1 LTDSPNSKSFVTRRE
16 MYAVLGVCAIA
27 SIAAGWSSWTNNAML
42 NYGDAV
48 AHLHIARRVL
58 DSRFPGF
65 TQLGSVWLP
74 LPHILLFPFV
84 QVYSWWANGLAAVLP
99 SSLAYLAAC
108 VGLYRLARRWM
119 QPAAAALALAFLA
132 ANPNLLYLQTT
143 AMTEPLFLCEMIWIA
158 VWIVEFRSSLET
170 ETKLNV
176 KALGLLAATLIAAVF
191 TRYDG
196 WIIALLAW
204 IGVGALLARRGL
216 LRTRAFWVAS
226 SLVIAAPIAWF
237 VYNALGFGDWLYFMR
252 GPYSAAAIEAR
263 TSVPGFPPHPG
274 WHNPRVALLF
284 FLKAAEKD
292 AAAGRIGN
300 LTLVL
305 AVLGTF
311 WAWVTERRRAVVWAI
326 VLFWLPV
333 PFYAYSV
340 AYGSVPI
347 FLPVWWPYSYYNLRY
362 GLELLPAIALGLGFL
377 AQFAFSAVRDFKP
390 AQGNRRESG
399 RWIASVALLLFL
411 AVAFNAVVMIR
422 ECPLVY
428 MEGVKNADA
437 RRPYELEIPPVLRSL
452 LAQRPGSSVLT
463 LSLDPEIIALTGIPL
478 RQTINEGDRE
488 YFRDALAD
496 PAGHAPIILAFDG
509 DAIDQ
514 AVHAHPEGLTVV
526 RRFQTPY
533 EPGATIYVSGTP
545 ASTQRGNSAG
555 AVIASA
561 KEIE

>member
-1 LTDSPNSKSFVTRRE
+1 
-16 MYAVLGVCAIA
+16 
-27 SIAAGWSSWTNNAML
+27 
-42 NYGDAV
+42 
-48 AHLHIARRVL
+48 
-58 DSRFPGF
+58 
-65 TQLGSVWLP
+65 
-74 LPHILLFPFV
+74 
-84 QVYSWWANGLAAVLP
+84 
-99 SSLAYLAAC
+99 
-108 VGLYRLARRWM
+108 
-119 QPAAAALALAFLA
+119 
-132 ANPNLLYLQTT
+132 
-143 AMTEPLFLCEMIWIA
+143 
-158 VWIVEFRSSLET
+158 VELRSSLET
-170 ETKLNV
+170 EKKLNRN
-176 KALGLLAATLIAAVF
+176 ALGLLAATLIAAVF

-196 WIIALLAW
+196 WVMALLAW
-204 IGVGALLARRGL
+204 TGAGILLARRGL
-216 LRTRAFWVAS
+216 LRNGAFWIAS

-237 VYNALGFGDWLYFMR
+237 VYNAFGFGDWLFFMR

-274 WHNPRVALLF
+274 WHNPWVALLF

-292 AAAGRIGN
+292 AAAGRYGN

-305 AVLGTF
+305 AVIGTV
-311 WAWVTERRRAVVWAI
+311 WAWVTQRRRAIVWAI
-326 VLFWLPV
+326 ALLWLPI

-340 AYGSVPI
+340 AYASVPI

-362 GLELLPAIALGLGFL
+362 GLELLPAMALGLGFI

-390 AQGNRRESG
+390 APANRRESR
-399 RWIASVALLLFL
+399 RWVACAALLLYL
-411 AVAFNAVVMIR
+411 TVALNAVQMIR
-422 ECPLVY
+422 ERPLVY
-428 MEGVKNADA
+428 VEGIKNAEA
-437 RRPYELEIPPVLRSL
+437 RRPYELEIPPVLHKL

-478 RQTINEGDRE
+478 RQTINEGDRQ

-496 PAGHAPIILAFDG
+496 PAAHAPIILAFDG

-514 AVHAHPEGLTVV
+514 AVHAHPEGLTLV

-545 ASTQRGNSAG
+545 AARHPGNSAG

>member
-1 LTDSPNSKSFVTRRE
+1 MTDRPNSQSLVTRRE
-16 MYAVLGVCAIA
+16 MPAVLGACGLA
-27 SIAAGWSSWTNNAML
+27 SIAAGWWSWTNGAML

-108 VGLYRLARRWM
+108 VGFYCLARRWM

-158 VWIVEFRSSLET
+158 VFIVEFRSSLET
-170 ETKLNV
+170 EERLNV
-176 KALGLLAATLIAAVF
+176 KALSLLAATLIAAIF

-196 WIIALLAW
+196 WIMALLVW
-204 IGVGALLARRGL
+204 TGVGVLLARRGL
-216 LRTRAFWVAS
+216 LRNRAFWIAS

-237 VYNALGFGDWLYFMR
+237 VYNALGFGDWLFFMR

-274 WHNPRVALLF
+274 WHNPWVALLF

-292 AAAGRIGN
+292 AAAGRFGN

-305 AVLGTF
+305 AVFGTV
-311 WAWVTERRRAVVWAI
+311 WAWVTERRRAVIWAMT
-326 VLFWLPV
+326 LLWLPV

-362 GLELLPAIALGLGFL
+362 GLELLPAMALGLGFI
-377 AQFAFSAVRDFKP
+377 AQLVFSAVRDFKP
-390 AQGNRRESG
+390 APANRRWTTG
-399 RWIASVALLLFL
+399 VALLLFL
-411 AVAFNAVVMIR
+411 IVTLNAAQMIR
-422 ECPLVY
+422 EKPLVY
-428 MEGVKNADA
+428 EEGVKNVEA

-452 LAQRPGSSVLT
+452 LTQRPGSPVFT

-488 YFRDALAD
+488 FFRDALAD
-496 PAGHAPIILAFDG
+496 PAAHAPIILAFDG

-545 ASTQRGNSAG
+545 DATHPGNSAG

>member
-1 LTDSPNSKSFVTRRE
+1 
-16 MYAVLGVCAIA
+16 MGAVLGACLVA
-27 SIAAGWSSWTNNAML
+27 SIAAGIWSWINGAML

-84 QVYSWWANGLAAVLP
+84 QIYSWWANGLAAVIP

-108 VGLYRLARRWM
+108 MGMYRLARHWLP
-119 QPAAAALALAFLA
+119 PAAAALALAFFA

-158 VWIVEFRSSLET
+158 NWMVEFRSSSDEKEELD
-170 ETKLNV
+170 V
-176 KALGLLAATLIAAVF
+176 KAMGLLAAALIAAVY

-196 WIIALLAW
+196 WIMALLAW
-204 IGVGALLARRGL
+204 TGVGVLLARRGK
-216 LRTRAFWVAS
+216 LRSRAFWIAS
-226 SLVIAAPIAWF
+226 TLVVAAPVGWF
-237 VYNALGFGDWLYFMR
+237 LYNAFGFGDWLYFMR

-263 TSVPGFPPHPG
+263 TSTPGFPPHPG
-274 WHNPRVALLF
+274 WHNLWVAFLF
-284 FLKAAEKD
+284 FMKAAEKD
-292 AAAGRIGN
+292 AAIGRVGN
-300 LTLVL
+300 LTLLL
-305 AVLGTF
+305 AVFGSE
-311 WAWVTERRRAVVWAI
+311 WAWLMERRRAVGWAL
-326 VLFWLPV
+326 VLLWLPV

-362 GLELLPAIALGLGFL
+362 GLELLPALALGMGFL
-377 AQFAFSAVRDFKP
+377 AHFALSALREFKP
-390 AQGNRRESG
+390 PQIDRRWTYG
-399 RWIASVALLLFL
+399 AASLLFL
-411 AVAFNAVVMIR
+411 AVALNAIQMIR
-422 ECPLVY
+422 ERPLVY
-428 MEGVKNADA
+428 VEGTKNSDA
-437 RRPYELEIPPVLRSL
+437 RRPYEREIPPVLRAL

-463 LSLDPEIIALTGIPL
+463 LSLDPAIVALTGIPL
-478 RQTINEGDRE
+478 RQTINEGDQE

-496 PAGHAPIILAFDG
+496 PAAHAPIILAFDG

-545 ASTQRGNSAG
+545 VTTHATNRPGT
-555 AVIASA
+555 VIASA

>member
-1 LTDSPNSKSFVTRRE
+1 MTDWLKPQSLVTRRE
-16 MYAVLGVCAIA
+16 MLAVLGACVMA
-27 SIAAGWSSWTNNAML
+27 SIAAVGWSWANGAML

-84 QVYSWWANGLAAVLP
+84 QIYSWWANGLAAVLP
-99 SSLAYLAAC
+99 SSFAYLAAC
-108 VGLYRLARRWM
+108 VGFYRLARRWM
-119 QPAAAALALAFLA
+119 QAAAAALALAFLA

-158 VWIVEFRSSLET
+158 VWMVEFRSGLET
-170 ETKLNV
+170 EERLNLM
-176 KALGLLAATLIAAVF
+176 ALGLLAATLIAAVF

-196 WIIALLAW
+196 WIMALLAW
-204 IGVGALLARRGL
+204 TGAGILLARRGL
-216 LRTRAFWVAS
+216 LRNRAFWIAS

-237 VYNALGFGDWLYFMR
+237 AYNAFGFGDWLFFMR

-274 WHNPRVALLF
+274 WHNPWVALLF

-292 AAAGRIGN
+292 AAAGRYGN

-305 AVLGTF
+305 ALIGTV
-311 WAWVTERRRAVVWAI
+311 WAWVTQRRRAVTWAI
-326 VLFWLPV
+326 MLLWLPV

-362 GLELLPAIALGLGFL
+362 GLELLPAIALGLGFV
-377 AQFAFSAVRDFKP
+377 AQFAFSAVRAFKP
-390 AQGNRRESG
+390 APWNRRWTAG
-399 RWIASVALLLFL
+399 VALLLFL
-411 AVAFNAVVMIR
+411 IVALNAVQMIR
-422 ECPLVY
+422 EKPLVY
-428 MEGVKNADA
+428 EEGVKNAEA
-437 RRPYELEIPPVLRSL
+437 RRPYELEIPPVLQSL
-452 LAQRPGSSVLT
+452 LAQHPGSSVLT

-514 AVHAHPEGLTVV
+514 AVHAHPAGLTVV

-545 ASTQRGNSAG
+545 AATHPGNPAG

>member
-1 LTDSPNSKSFVTRRE
+1 MR
-16 MYAVLGVCAIA
+16 
-27 SIAAGWSSWTNNAML
+27 
-42 NYGDAV
+42 
-48 AHLHIARRVL
+48 
-58 DSRFPGF
+58 
-65 TQLGSVWLP
+65 
-74 LPHILLFPFV
+74 
-84 QVYSWWANGLAAVLP
+84 
-99 SSLAYLAAC
+99 
-108 VGLYRLARRWM
+108 
-119 QPAAAALALAFLA
+119 PAAAALALAFLA

-158 VWIVEFRSSLET
+158 LWMVEFRSSLDT
-170 ETKLNV
+170 EDKLSL

-196 WIIALLAW
+196 WVMALLAW
-204 IGVGALLARRGL
+204 TGVGVLLARRGL
-216 LRTRAFWVAS
+216 LRSRAFWLAS
-226 SLVIAAPIAWF
+226 VLVIAAPIAWF
-237 VYNALGFGDWLYFMR
+237 LYNALGFGDWLFFMR
-252 GPYSAAAIEAR
+252 GPYSAAAIEAQ

-274 WHNPRVALLF
+274 WHNPWVALLF

-292 AAAGRIGN
+292 AAAGRFGN

-305 AVLGTF
+305 AVFGTVS
-311 WAWVTERRRAVVWAI
+311 AWVIERRRAVVWAI
-326 VLFWLPV
+326 ALLWLPV

-362 GLELLPAIALGLGFL
+362 GLELLPAMALGLGFL
-377 AQFAFSAVRDFKP
+377 AQFALSALRAFKRAP
-390 AQGNRRESG
+390 GNW
-399 RWIASVALLLFL
+399 RWAGAVVLVLFL
-411 AVAFNAVVMIR
+411 TLALNAAQMIR
-422 ECPLVY
+422 ERPLVY
-428 MEGVKNADA
+428 MEGVKNIEA

-452 LAQRPGSSVLT
+452 LAQTPGSAVLT

-488 YFRDALAD
+488 YFREALAD
-496 PAGHAPIILAFDG
+496 PARHAPIILAFDG

-526 RRFQTPY
+526 RRFHTPY

-545 ASTQRGNSAG
+545 AATHPVNSAG